1 MRNKYVNRVI
11 VSVLCGF
18 IVVDI
23 LLVYLALT
31 ISPIQLKRDC
41 FTFQYGED
49 IATNVDYYVNANQ
62 SVLENVKLDL
72 SHVSQEVG
80 KYQASIEYFG
90 KKESFEIEVIDTVKP
105 RFQLKQIQFN
115 VRLGQTIK
123 AVDLIKEV
131 EDLSNTTVYFYDENT
146 GEKTLYKSFDMEGS
160 YIERIIVED
169 DHGNQSS
176 ALRVKIVVEENN
188 VVPQIKGAN
197 DCVIH
202 VGDEFDLRK
211 GVKAYDD
218 LEGDITDR
226 IIIEGYVDNNQ
237 SGEYQVVYRVLDNQ
251 GNMAK
256 VVRKVTVEE
265 NDN

>member
-1 MRNKYVNRVI
+1 MRNKYVNKIVI
-11 VSVLCGF
+11 SILSGF

-31 ISPIQLKRDC
+31 ISPIQLKREC

-80 KYQASIEYFG
+80 RYQASIEYFG
-90 KKESFEIEVIDTVKP
+90 QKENFEIEVVDTVKP

-115 VRLGQTIK
+115 VRLGQTIE

-131 EDLSNTTVYFYDENT
+131 DDLSNTTVYFYDEDT
-146 GEKTLYKSFDMEGS
+146 GEKSLYKSFDMEGS

-176 ALRVKIVVEENN
+176 ALRVKIVVEQNN
-188 VVPQIKGAN
+188 VAPQIKGAN
-197 DCVIH
+197 DMMVR
-202 VGDEFDLRK
+202 VGDDIDLTE

-226 IIIEGYVDNNQ
+226 MIIEGNVDTSQ
-237 SGEYQVVYRVLDNQ
+237 AGEYQIVYRVIDSQ

-256 VVRKVTVEE
+256 VVRKVIVEE